1 MGYFK
6 VSKLG
11 ALLDSFKG
19 AKTTEHLNKAVS
31 IGLQWQRLVNDR
43 FYDVTMGSLLEK
55 KEAEAMTLLRSRNR
69 QKQISDERLNGRLE
83 ILDEIREEIEQKIRT
98 GQEAQ
103 IVLGKQKEEG
113 SKNARRAS

>member
-6 VSKLG
+6 ASKLG

-55 KEAEAMTLLRSRNR
+55 KEADAMTLLRSRNR